1 MQLVTRPEPWVVGE
15 FTGKATH
22 GLGNRRRAFWH
33 VLQNRIR
40 LRGVK
45 GPAGVED
52 ALVVGDEDVDAVDVA
67 AAGRDALGQLGDD
80 AHGVLAVSIRPR
92 SVEAAAAAPD
102 GAAGTGMRWGGTEE
116 GKGETGVRGTG
127 RGGCRGGCR
136 RARRW
141 RAAAAPWTASADEPI
156 DLLYLSILSWCADG
170 WAWVGCPSPGGW
182 GGADDTSR
190 RCQFPSPHR
199 ITRRGWWSGIGWR
212 LGACLLRRTTL
223 DGELG
228 DFTNAASE
236 LLLPVMLHI

>member
-40 LRGVK
+40 LRGGVK

-92 SVEAAAAAPD
+92 SVEAAAAAPLTCSPANPTAHRNPCWYSSLIINQLD
-102 GAAGTGMRWGGTEE
+102 
-116 GKGETGVRGTG
+116 
-127 RGGCRGGCR
+127 
-136 RARRW
+136 AR
-141 RAAAAPWTASADEPI
+141 T
-156 DLLYLSILSWCADG
+156 
-170 WAWVGCPSPGGW
+170 
-182 GGADDTSR
+182 
-190 RCQFPSPHR
+190 
-199 ITRRGWWSGIGWR
+199 
-212 LGACLLRRTTL
+212 
-223 DGELG
+223 
-228 DFTNAASE
+228 
-236 LLLPVMLHI
+236 